1 MAVDQNPR
9 ITAAHD
15 QLEISASKITQ
26 AQSGFYPQVY
36 FSETFNRTTNPT
48 WAFGT
53 KLNQG
58 VITLEDFNP
67 NKLNDPEAIN
77 NFETAFVLDWS
88 VFNGGRTR
96 LGTKQSRENHQAAS
110 LMLKRT
116 RQDVIANTASA
127 YVGLLLARKNVN
139 VVQKALTTAQA
150 HLKLVQSRFKSG
162 FVVKSDLLRAQVR
175 IAELEQERLQAESQ
189 VKMSQ
194 AVLHAAMGTFG
205 ERSINPITPLE
216 RCWESKGSIEE
227 WIAMA
232 LGNRPDLKQLR
243 HRQTIAQDEMTKSR
257 YEHLPTLNLVGTY
270 QINSENFSEFAD
282 NYTVGAVARINL
294 FSGHRISSKTKEAMA
309 FLRLV
314 QSTIKAM
321 ELGVRVETQKAFLQ
335 TQSAWKQIQVAQTAV
350 TQAEEALRIVRNRY
364 KSGLLTIV
372 SLLDAEVASQQART
386 RHFKSMHDYKVA
398 RINLALAAGT
408 IDTDFQ

>member
-1 MAVDQNPR
+1 MILVREGARYYIRVDDGELCNRHKPSVDVMFRSVEEAAGDNAV
-9 ITAAHD
+9 
-15 QLEISASKITQ
+15 
-26 AQSGFYPQVY
+26 
-36 FSETFNRTTNPT
+36 
-48 WAFGT
+48 
-53 KLNQG
+53 G
-58 VITLEDFNP
+58 V
-67 NKLNDPEAIN
+67 
-77 NFETAFVLDWS
+77 
-88 VFNGGRTR
+88 
-96 LGTKQSRENHQAAS
+96 
-110 LMLKRT
+110 
-116 RQDVIANTASA
+116 
-127 YVGLLLARKNVN
+127 LLTGMGADGAR
-139 VVQKALTTAQA
+139 
-150 HLKLVQSRFKSG
+150 G
-162 FVVKSDLLRAQVR
+162 
-175 IAELEQERLQAESQ
+175 
-189 VKMSQ
+189 
-194 AVLHAAMGTFG
+194 
-205 ERSINPITPLE
+205 
-216 RCWESKGSIEE
+216 
-227 WIAMA
+227 
-232 LGNRPDLKQLR
+232 LKQM
-243 HRQTIAQDEMTKSR
+243 HDSGSKTIAQDEMTKSR

-321 ELGVRVETQKAFLQ
+321 ELGARVETQKAFLQ